1 MMFSV
6 FGALTL
12 TANAMTIF
20 IQVVTEN
27 GVKETGV
34 PAMTIRKSFIA
45 QLGENTGDNT
55 PAIIHTRL
63 VPGDEL
69 SITLMPKGAGSE
81 NMTRLGMLK
90 PAEGEQGVCDF
101 VVRAVEEA
109 GGNCII
115 LFGGANR
122 CVTDEMID
130 RALAPMEAGDYLL
143 MQNEINAPQRLIEKA
158 YAKGVK
164 VVLNPSPAAPEMK
177 QWPLDKVDLFILNEV
192 EGGDLTGESDPEAI
206 LDALLA
212 KFPDSRVVLT
222 LGEQGS
228 VYADAK
234 QRIRQAAFRADA
246 VDTTAAGDTFTGY
259 FLSALM
265 EGKDIPY
272 ALKLASRASAITV
285 SRPGAAK
292 SIPTLDEVLA
302 VLE

>member
-1 MMFSV
+1 MKILDYGSLNIDDIYSLPHFVRPGETISSTAYAQNAGGKGFNQGV
-6 FGALTL
+6 ALRKAGCDVRFGGAIGHDGQFLVDYMNEL
-12 TANAMTIF
+12 
-20 IQVVTEN
+20 
-27 GVKETGV
+27 GVDTRCIEVLDVPTGH
-34 PAMTIRKSFIA
+34 
-45 QLGENTGDNT
+45 
-55 PAIIHTRL
+55 AII
-63 VPGDEL
+63 
-69 SITLMPKGAGSE
+69 
-81 NMTRLGMLK
+81 
-90 PAEGEQGVCDF
+90 Q
-101 VVRAVEEA
+101 VEEA